1 MTSNSDEQI
10 TTNEIEN
17 RELLYS
23 LYLELMEEIIN
34 KKINIE
40 NDEYI
45 KKIATTNI
53 STLISY
59 IKESINLVVNKRLDK
74 IRNEENKKSNIINE
88 NDFENEIKK
97 YENQLRYLENQ
108 IRYFAKKN
116 LQFKIEKDTLE
127 AKIRA
132 YMEIKDEYD
141 EMREKLRYEDGK
153 FMDNDRKDNEIE
165 ILRKENSNLKEA
177 IKKLEK
183 DKKYYETKTK
193 KR

>member
-74 IRNEENKKSNIINE
+74 ILTEENK
-88 NDFENEIKK
+88 
-97 YENQLRYLENQ
+97 
-108 IRYFAKKN
+108 N
-116 LQFKIEKDTLE
+116 LTL
-127 AKIRA
+127 
-132 YMEIKDEYD
+132 
-141 EMREKLRYEDGK
+141 
-153 FMDNDRKDNEIE
+153 
-165 ILRKENSNLKEA
+165 
-177 IKKLEK
+177 
-183 DKKYYETKTK
+183 
-193 KR
+193 

>member
-59 IKESINLVVNKRLDK
+59 IKESINLVVNKRLDT
-74 IRNEENKKSNIINE
+74 IIKEKN
-88 NDFENEIKK
+88 
-97 YENQLRYLENQ
+97 
-108 IRYFAKKN
+108 KN
-116 LQFKIEKDTLE
+116 LTL
-127 AKIRA
+127 
-132 YMEIKDEYD
+132 
-141 EMREKLRYEDGK
+141 
-153 FMDNDRKDNEIE
+153 
-165 ILRKENSNLKEA
+165 
-177 IKKLEK
+177 
-183 DKKYYETKTK
+183 
-193 KR
+193 